1 MSPRQSWNR
10 SFFVE
15 YFNTNW
21 FHVILGTSWEA
32 TETLVSIEN
41 KEEAAEVMN
50 LVKNLCQEERE
61 NLLVFLEGV
70 RFGKKLAQKIA

>member
-1 MSPRQSWNR
+1 MKR
-10 SFFVE
+10 
-15 YFNTNW
+15 
-21 FHVILGTSWEA
+21 
-32 TETLVSIEN
+32 TETLAAIEN